1 MIGDPNM
8 QTRGT
13 DIDKRKTGLFRAF
26 LARGVRDCE
35 IGIESTVP

>member
-13 DIDKRKTGLFRAF
+13 DIEKRKKTGLPGAF
-26 LARGVRDCE
+26 LARGVRE
-35 IGIESTVP
+35 IGRETVRVP